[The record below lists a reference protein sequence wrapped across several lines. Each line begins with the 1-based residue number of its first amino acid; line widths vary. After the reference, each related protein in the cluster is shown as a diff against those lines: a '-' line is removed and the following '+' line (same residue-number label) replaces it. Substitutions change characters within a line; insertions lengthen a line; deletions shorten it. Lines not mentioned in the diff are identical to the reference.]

1 MSANQNVDGVCDFFT
16 ALASKLITN
25 FGPAALSFLV
35 WVLETWKVFLRQLQK
50 TVHAIIDSFY
60 NERIVFYEDNEV
72 YYPSV
77 EKEFDSSKFMTGHA
91 DWQYTIATNTFTKLG
106 DTTGFSEHSIDIL
119 GAALLYEGDH
129 IGDLSE
135 WILDQKIIS
144 YSSYVPF
151 QVIVGAWAYCNRV
164 PLHYNYPGYTVT
176 IMTMEGDE
184 KVINLKTGEEI
195 VEEVGEARLPASPR
209 SEASIESHDSLE
221 EGEIPTPRYTHTTE
235 SSEESK
241 ED

>member
-16 ALASKLITN
+16 ALATKLITN
-25 FGPAALSFLV
+25 FGPIALSFLV
-35 WVLETWKVFLRQLQK
+35 WVLEKWNIILRQIQK

-60 NERIVFYEDNEV
+60 NDRIIFYEHDDI

-77 EKEFDSSKFMTGHA
+77 EKEYGGRKFMTGCA
-91 DWQYTIATNTFTKLG
+91 EWKYMVATNTFIKGG
-106 DTTGFSEHSIDIL
+106 DTADYSEHSIDLI
-119 GAALLYEGDH
+119 GAALSRRGQY

-135 WILDQKIIS
+135 WILDQKVLS
-144 YSSYVPF
+144 DSSVVPF
-151 QVIVGAWAYCNRV
+151 QVIVGAWAYCNHIT
-164 PLHYNYPGYTVT
+164 LEYNYPGHTIT

-184 KVINLKTGEEI
+184 KVYDLQSGEEI
-195 VEEVGEARLPASPR
+195 VEPAGLPPSPR
-209 SEASIESHDSLE
+209 SEASDKSSVSSLE
-221 EGEIPTPRYTHTTE
+221 DGEIPTPRYTHPTD

>member
-35 WVLETWKVFLRQLQK
+35 WVLETWKIILRQLQK

-72 YYPSV
+72 YYPSI
-77 EKEFDSSKFMTGHA
+77 EKEYGGRTFMTGCA
-91 DWQYTIATNTFTKLG
+91 EWKYIIATNTFIKMG
-106 DTTGFSEHSIDIL
+106 NTTRVSEHSIDFL
-119 GAALLYEGDH
+119 GAALLRDGEH
-129 IGDLSE
+129 VGDLSE
-135 WILDQKIIS
+135 WILDQKILS
-144 YSSYVPF
+144 DSSYVPF
-151 QVIVGAWAYCNRV
+151 QVIVGAWAYCNHIE
-164 PLHYNYPGYTVT
+164 LHYNYPDYTVT

-184 KVINLKTGEEI
+184 KVIDLKTGEEI
-195 VEEVGEARLPASPR
+195 VEEVGDARLPASPR

-221 EGEIPTPRYTHTTE
+221 EGEIPTPHYTHTTD